1 MNLDLPHISN
11 NFLIRDPIH
20 DYIVFDKIK
29 LEFLI
34 KVMNSF
40 EFQRLRRIKQL
51 GATYFV
57 YPGADH
63 SRFGHSIGTMWLAFK
78 FGNKFRNNGLDISKD
93 LMSKIVLTALIHDI
107 GHGPF
112 SHVFEKITR
121 YNHENMTMNFIE
133 ERLPDIATSFSSNE
147 IKKIFK
153 KELESKNA
161 WIGDLLDSQIDI
173 DRMDFL
179 LRDSLYTGVNYG
191 LFDIQ
196 RIFYSLT
203 VGDIE
208 GENHLIMLL
217 KGLHAFE
224 EFFIAYHHMYWQVY
238 FHKTTRACEVLIE
251 KIFLRMEDIID
262 DIHINISP
270 QLKNLLTKKK
280 LDLYEFFLLDD
291 CTILE
296 TIKKCRKSED
306 SILSDLCN
314 RFLNRKLFKLIKK
327 DTKTS
332 FEAFENIRKF
342 YEEKNIPHK
351 YYFANDGP
359 EKISVERP
367 VLEKGLLMGNIDKS
381 GNIFG
386 PFDFLDESKVISP
399 LYNTKYKEFRMYC
412 PANLVGDLRNLLKD
426 I

>member
-1 MNLDLPHISN
+1 MELDLPHISN

-20 DYIVFDKIK
+20 DYIVFDKVK
-29 LEFLI
+29 FEFLLKI
-34 KVMNSF
+34 LNSF
-40 EFQRLRRIKQL
+40 EFQRLRRIKQM
-51 GATYFV
+51 GTTYFV

-78 FGNKFRNNGLDISKD
+78 FGNKFTKDGLEISND

-121 YNHENMTMNFIE
+121 YNHEEMTLKFIE
-133 ERLPDIATSFSSNE
+133 ERLPEIITSFSSNE
-147 IKKIFK
+147 IKKILK
-153 KELESKNA
+153 KELEPNNA

-196 RIFYSLT
+196 RVFYSLT
-203 VGDIE
+203 VGDIQD
-208 GENHLIMLL
+208 ENHLMMRL

-251 KIFLRMEDIID
+251 KIFLRMEEIIE
-262 DIHINISP
+262 DIHIDISP
-270 QLKNLLTKKK
+270 QLEKLLTKKQ
-280 LDLYEFFLLDD
+280 LDLNEFFILDD

-296 TIKKCRKSED
+296 TIKKCRNSKD
-306 SILSDLCN
+306 IILSDLCN
-314 RFLNRKLFKLIKK
+314 RFFDRKLFKLIKK
-327 DTKTS
+327 DTEISFKT
-332 FEAFENIRKF
+332 FEKIQGF
-342 YEEKNIPHK
+342 YERKNISYK
-351 YYFANDGP
+351 YYFANDDP

-367 VLEKGLLMGNIDKS
+367 VLEKGLLMGDIDKS
-381 GNIFG
+381 GNVVG
-386 PFDFLDESKVISP
+386 PVDFLVKSKIIFP

-412 PANLVGDLRNLLKD
+412 PANLVKDLRNLLKN